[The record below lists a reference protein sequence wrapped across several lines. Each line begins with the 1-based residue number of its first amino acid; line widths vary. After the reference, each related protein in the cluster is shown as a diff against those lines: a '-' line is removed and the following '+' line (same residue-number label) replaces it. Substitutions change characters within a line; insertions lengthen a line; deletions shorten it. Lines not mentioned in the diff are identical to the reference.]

1 MTSPG
6 QTLQD
11 PKKRPSNRAL
21 ARLVG
26 CSEATVRRVRAGSQA
41 VMPGLQDRVL
51 RALCVDFSEAPTRR

>member
-1 MTSPG
+1 
-6 QTLQD
+6 
-11 PKKRPSNRAL
+11 
-21 ARLVG
+21 VG